1 MWLRRILLI
10 AVLGLAVCCAYAAE
24 QPAPPQPPATP
35 QTTNTPTATPPATTA
50 DAPKQPEMSP
60 QDKRDAEIGKS
71 ASEEIERKLKVIP
84 DSPDLPRII
93 AIVQRI
99 EPVTEKPNQ
108 IYHIKVVDDPD
119 INAFSLPGGYL
130 YFTKGLL
137 SAVES
142 DDELAAVAGH
152 EMTHICKSHSRRLM
166 SRDERYQMILG
177 SIVLASILSNSEGV
191 NPGAV
196 AAVGGLVAQD
206 ALNHYGREAE
216 LEADHEAVLYLK
228 ATGQYNP
235 VAVLTVVEGLA
246 RLESEQGNP
255 ELGVLKTHPYGRE
268 RVEAVTQ
275 ELQEL
280 GIPIDR
286 RRVTKSLR
294 ADAIAVTKGGK
305 EIGELRLNGR
315 TVFQPAVAV
324 GGTSPIA
331 RAQQSADLFEK
342 LLLDNLDLIEISTA
356 AQDHSVQVLARGQVL
371 FTITPEDAQFHQ
383 TEVAALRDT
392 AMEAIRLG
400 FSEERLRRAY

>member
-1 MWLRRILLI
+1 
-10 AVLGLAVCCAYAAE
+10 
-24 QPAPPQPPATP
+24 
-35 QTTNTPTATPPATTA
+35 
-50 DAPKQPEMSP
+50 
-60 QDKRDAEIGKS
+60 
-71 ASEEIERKLKVIP
+71 
-84 DSPDLPRII
+84 
-93 AIVQRI
+93 
-99 EPVTEKPNQ
+99 
-108 IYHIKVVDDPD
+108 
-119 INAFSLPGGYL
+119 
-130 YFTKGLL
+130 
-137 SAVES
+137 
-142 DDELAAVAGH
+142 
-152 EMTHICKSHSRRLM
+152 
-166 SRDERYQMILG
+166 
-177 SIVLASILSNSEGV
+177 
-191 NPGAV
+191 
-196 AAVGGLVAQD
+196 
-206 ALNHYGREAE
+206 
-216 LEADHEAVLYLK
+216 
-228 ATGQYNP
+228 
-235 VAVLTVVEGLA
+235 
-246 RLESEQGNP
+246 
-255 ELGVLKTHPYGRE
+255 VLKTHPYGRE